1 MVSETKLAANRANA
15 QLSTGPQT
23 AEGKA
28 AVALNPVRHGIFA
41 TVPVLPTE
49 DPDEWDRHRAP
60 VVESL
65 GAAGGLEIA
74 LAERAALVL
83 WRLGRLARYEAAATA
98 AGVEDADLPPVPG
111 PPPPPDPFTTGSSA
125 ARPLPD
131 RLREVR
137 RAIGEGR
144 ERLAALETA
153 GGLLTAPEAR
163 PAAEAVTADVAHRV
177 LSAACEEVADRDASA
192 EEPED
197 AGFLRYLKVSER
209 QFWDVDWT
217 FGLVWGG
224 LAYYAAALKWDARRL
239 ADLVAEG
246 LGEQSTEVRERL
258 TDQEAEAE
266 ALETRIGRERDWKRA
281 ARCVLADPELAKVQR
296 YESHLVRQLQLTLDQ
311 LRILQANRAGCP
323 APPPATGVLTV
334 IDGRED

>member
-41 TVPVLPTE
+41 NVPVLPTE
-49 DPDEWDRHRAP
+49 DPDEWDRHRAA
-60 VVESL
+60 VVENL
-65 GAAGGLEIA
+65 GVTGGLEVA

-83 WRLGRLARYEAAATA
+83 WRLGRLARFEAAATA
-98 AGVEDADLPPVPG
+98 AGVEDAELPPIPG
-111 PPPPPDPFTTGSSA
+111 PPPPRDPFTTISQPVL
-125 ARPLPD
+125 PLPD
-131 RLREVR
+131 RLREAR

-153 GGLLTAPEAR
+153 VGLLTTPDAR
-163 PAAEAVTADVAHRV
+163 PDAEAIAADVAHRV
-177 LSAACEEVADRDASA
+177 LSAACEEVADRDVSA

-197 AGFLRYLKVSER
+197 AGFLRYLKVPER
-209 QFWDVDWT
+209 QFWDVGWT

-239 ADLVAEG
+239 AVLVAEG
-246 LGEQSTEVRERL
+246 LGVQGREARERL
-258 TDQEAEAE
+258 ADREAEAQ
-266 ALETRIGRERDWKRA
+266 ALETRIERERGWKRA
-281 ARCVLADPELAKVQR
+281 AGGVLADPELAKVQR
-296 YESHLVRQLQLTLDQ
+296 YESHLVKQLQLTLDQ
-311 LRILQANRAGCP
+311 LRVIQANRAGCP
-323 APPPATGVLTV
+323 APPPATGVITL
-334 IDGRED
+334 IDGRDD